1 MHGINRSRHLHL
13 IESLLLLEEL
23 LHEEKE
29 LLINDAA
36 GNNME
41 NNKIATENYQNTSQ
55 TAANYRA
62 ELEEIYSLYHV
73 ELASLAETIERYDKL
88 FNHVKIEYVSKKLKD
103 LKRRNDLEGVRVER
117 LKDNIHTAYGISN

>member
-29 LLINDAA
+29 LLINDAT

-41 NNKIATENYQNTSQ
+41 NKTATENYQNTSQ
-55 TAANYRA
+55 VAANYRA

-73 ELASLAETIERYDKL
+73 ELASLAETIDRYDKL
-88 FNHVKIEYVSKKLKD
+88 FNHLKIEYVSKKLKD
-103 LKRRNDLEGVRVER
+103 LKRRNDLEGIRNER

>member
-29 LLINDAA
+29 LLISDAA

-41 NNKIATENYQNTSQ
+41 NKAVAENYQNTSQ
-55 TAANYRA
+55 AAAAYRA
-62 ELEEIYSLYHV
+62 ELEEIYSLYHM